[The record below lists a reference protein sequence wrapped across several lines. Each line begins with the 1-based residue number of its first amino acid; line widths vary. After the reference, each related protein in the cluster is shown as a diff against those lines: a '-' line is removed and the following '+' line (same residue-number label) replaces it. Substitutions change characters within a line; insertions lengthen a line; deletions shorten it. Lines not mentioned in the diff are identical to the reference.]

1 MKIKALAL
9 LLILLLA
16 LASCTPSGPDVG
28 SNNGGS
34 GNNGGNSGG
43 NSGEAGES
51 IYIGGTDL
59 SHGEP
64 IRDLGAYDGLFD
76 GSAHNINIKYVSGT
90 PGCYKVE
97 GNTVVF
103 TPVSADTVYS
113 ISGELSGN
121 IVINT
126 GNLYKFELELSGF
139 SLVSDSTNPI
149 TVFSGDEVSIQAK
162 KNTKNY
168 IYDLRAEIPETDENS
183 IADAIYSEVDLE
195 ISGKGKLFVV
205 SESNK
210 GIHSKKDLQVKNLD
224 LTVSCKD
231 NALKGNDSVEL
242 EAATATLIATAGDSV
257 KTSNSD
263 VSNKGNQRGTVSFIS
278 GSYKL
283 YSACDGV
290 DAAYDVVVKDGSI
303 SIFTD
308 SFSAYTENNG
318 SYMSSKGIKAANK
331 ITLNG
336 GNLQVRST
344 DDAIHAS
351 NDTPL
356 ENGVKPVGSISISG
370 GDILLFTHSEG
381 IHSDGI
387 LYIKGGRSLIISSNE
402 GYSAINAVKGYTYSA
417 GSMLSIMHD
426 GEAASA
432 ATNCVGFDN
441 IGKRVA
447 LSLSMGEYLTCT
459 IGQAKLTL
467 RMPLNL
473 TSSVVILG
481 ASDATAEVSSIGIN
495 LSSGSFI
502 WE

>member
-1 MKIKALAL
+1 MKKRIIALFVL
-9 LLILLLA
+9 LVLTLSA
-16 LASCTPSGPDVG
+16 CTPSTPGPGEDPG
-28 SNNGGS
+28 RNPG
-34 GNNGGNSGG
+34 GNNPGGNIGSDDT
-43 NSGEAGES
+43 SYGE
-51 IYIGGTDL
+51 DL
-59 SHGEP
+59 G
-64 IRDLGAYDGLFD
+64 DLGAWDGLFD
-76 GSAHNINIKYVSGT
+76 GTANNVEIKCISGT

-97 GNTVVF
+97 GNTIVF
-103 TPVSADTVYS
+103 TPVSAESVYS

-121 IVINT
+121 IMINT
-126 GNLYKFELELSGF
+126 GDAHKFELELSGF
-139 SLVSDSTNPI
+139 SLVSDSVNPI
-149 TVFSGDEVSIQAK
+149 SVLSGDEVSIQAK
-162 KNTKNY
+162 KDTKNY
-168 IYDLRAEIPETDENS
+168 IYDLREAIPEDDTDS
-183 IADAIYSEVDLE
+183 ISAAIHSEVDLE
-195 ISGKGKLFVV
+195 ISGKGELSVV
-205 SESNK
+205 SKNNN
-210 GIHSKKDLQVKNLD
+210 GIHSKKDLQVKNLS

-242 EAATATLIATAGDSV
+242 ENAIATLIATVGDCI
-257 KTSNSD
+257 KTKNSD
-263 VSNKGNQRGTVSFIS
+263 ISNKGNQRGIVSFLG
-278 GSYKL
+278 GSYEI
-283 YSACDGV
+283 YAACDGI

-318 SYMSSKGIKAANK
+318 SALSSKGIKAANK

-417 GSMLSIMHD
+417 GSIVAIMHD

-432 ATNCVGFDN
+432 ATNCVDFDN
-441 IGKRVA
+441 IGKRVV

-473 TSSVVILG
+473 TASVVTLG
-481 ASDATAEVSSIGIN
+481 SSSATASAEASSSHN
-495 LSSGSFI
+495 LNEGEFI
-502 WE
+502 WQ